1 MKKFEFPL
9 EAALSLRR
17 RRLENEEA
25 QLIRLFR
32 ELEDI
37 ESARRQLNAEVK
49 REQERV
55 LDMRVVDP
63 STDIQP
69 LDRYRIYARETNE
82 RLRLQ
87 IADCQKRIDLER
99 ARVVEAR
106 QAVEVI
112 DRLKHKRLAQWE
124 REAGKEMEAL
134 ASECFLAKWAR
145 ERKDS

>member
-32 ELEDI
+32 ELEDL
-37 ESARRQLNAEVK
+37 ERERRQLNAEVK

-55 LDMRVVDP
+55 LEMRVVDP
-63 STDIQP
+63 ATDIQP

-87 IADCQKRIDLER
+87 IEDCNKRIDLER

-106 QAVEVI
+106 QAAEVI
-112 DRLKHKRLAQWE
+112 DRLKHRRFAQWE
-124 REAGKEMEAL
+124 READKEMEAL